1 MRKAVSSSE
10 KPSAPDPNDPSAGYD
25 GPPDYRVIGR
35 HAVFPQTSHDEIE
48 RINFLAQMNRHL
60 AARVV
65 PGVKAAFDARVVP
78 AFEAQHGRPM
88 ADRHEA
94 RRALLEDPAFQT

>member
-1 MRKAVSSSE
+1 VKTSRTPPIANN
-10 KPSAPDPNDPSAGYD
+10 PSAAYD

-65 PGVKAAFDARVVP
+65 PGVKVAYEQRVAP
-78 AFEAQHGRPM
+78 AFESSTPAACAAPPGSRWPRRCTPTPRPTT
-88 ADRHEA
+88 A
-94 RRALLEDPAFQT
+94 